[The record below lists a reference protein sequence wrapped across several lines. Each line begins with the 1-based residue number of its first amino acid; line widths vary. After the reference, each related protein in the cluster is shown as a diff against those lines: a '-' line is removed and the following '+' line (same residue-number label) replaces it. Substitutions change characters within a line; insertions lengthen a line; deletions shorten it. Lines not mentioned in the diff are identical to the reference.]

1 MQKTVPE
8 VKYYQQLW
16 SNSWYNFVRSPFSA
30 QLVYNV
36 AASTMVITHDYL
48 TLDLTASQII

>member
-48 TLDLTASQII
+48 TSDLTASQII